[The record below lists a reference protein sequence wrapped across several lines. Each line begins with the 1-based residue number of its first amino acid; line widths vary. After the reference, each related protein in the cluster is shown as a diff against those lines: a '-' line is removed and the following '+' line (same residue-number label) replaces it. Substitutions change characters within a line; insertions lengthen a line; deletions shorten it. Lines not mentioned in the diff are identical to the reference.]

1 MVLSPIDI
9 EQKTFRVA
17 LRGYAEEEVD
27 QFLDEI
33 VIAIREYERQLR
45 DANERVAVLE
55 EQLEANREPRT
66 GSRRPWSSLSEPP
79 IRWSRKLGRKPQQL
93 LIEART
99 KASEVEVERIQE
111 RENLVADLDR
121 MRFVGRQ
128 GSKRGSWV
136 WPTRLWGISRRS
148 KRTSLPSQPDRDDVE
163 SWDDLPV
170 DLEVDDLMTMKTST
184 RTNPRNPRAIGMTK
198 MTKAR
203 SRIRGTQGE
212 ESTGQVILGSGLRP
226 LGEGT
231 SPTTRRLTGRGRG
244 SVLWHRATLDLDR
257 HGLIRR
263 YRWGTIHL
271 ILSHERSGPEPRRR
285 WSRPKSGK
293 PPASCWERA

>member
-55 EQLEANREPRT
+55 EQLEANRETEDRIKKTLVIAQRT
-66 GSRRPWSSLSEPP
+66 ADQVVQEARAEA
-79 IRWSRKLGRKPQQL
+79 QQL
-93 LIEART
+93 LIEARMQ
-99 KASEVEVERIQE
+99 ASEVEVERIQE

-121 MRFVGRQ
+121 MRSSVAGIKERIVGLADSTL
-128 GSKRGSWV
+128 GNLEAIEADIIAV
-136 WPTRLWGISRRS
+136 
-148 KRTSLPSQPDRDDVE
+148 QPDRDDVE

-170 DLEVDDLMTMKTST
+170 DLEDDDEDEISEGESEGDWDDEDDEGPESFEEG
-184 RTNPRNPRAIGMTK
+184 N
-198 MTKAR
+198 
-203 SRIRGTQGE
+203 GE

-226 LGEGT
+226 
-231 SPTTRRLTGRGRG
+231 
-244 SVLWHRATLDLDR
+244 
-257 HGLIRR
+257 
-263 YRWGTIHL
+263 
-271 ILSHERSGPEPRRR
+271 
-285 WSRPKSGK
+285 
-293 PPASCWERA
+293 WERNQSDD